1 MGTPV
6 EGPPSLGGHGAQHQH
21 HDYEYD
27 PRSNG
32 IARQPTNPLDMQTSQ
47 TLSPAERSTSLN
59 RSPTDP
65 GKQQL
70 DIAGRDKPRTG
81 RSGKICGKC
90 GGGLTGQFVRA
101 LGDTYHLEC
110 FTCHVRVFL
119 SSPARTLDV
128 SVGGGV
134 LRRNQH
140 RSHFFA
146 SIPRRDLWNHQHI
159 ESRAAS
165 SFY

>member
-6 EGPPSLGGHGAQHQH
+6 EGPPSLGGHGAQQ
-21 HDYEYD
+21 YTAYD

-32 IARQPTNPLDMQTSQ
+32 LIRQPTNPLDMQSAQ
-47 TLSPAERSTSLN
+47 NLSPGDRSTSLT

-65 GKQQL
+65 GSQHL
-70 DIAGRDKPRTG
+70 DAPPRDKPRTG

-110 FTCHVRVFL
+110 FTCHVCTTSKLYLCVREIVISNL
-119 SSPARTLDV
+119 APCRHPTRLKLTVCRIVARL
-128 SVGGGV
+128 
-134 LRRNQH
+134 
-140 RSHFFA
+140 
-146 SIPRRDLWNHQHI
+146 
-159 ESRAAS
+159 
-165 SFY
+165 